1 VRPHR
6 GNLLIALAATLAAA
20 GLALVVAAELRGVGL
35 SGVEEYL
42 PVALLAAA
50 AALALLAWR
59 NDVSCARAAQAS
71 AEAEAEEARAVRRH
85 LEQELEQR
93 QARLDETERARA
105 AEEERAA
112 DAERRAADAEEE
124 LGRERAAAGD
134 ARAERDRLAERLR
147 LERELTENLRRRLAE
162 LHERQG
168 ALGDT
173 SDVRELVLTVAVRLL
188 DAEKGLLLSR
198 VDADA
203 DGDLDL
209 AAAVG
214 FEHDPE
220 ASAVTQHFAREVL
233 ERDQTVRA
241 NDPEELELQGRTP
254 ADEEVR
260 CLVAIPIY
268 IRDRFD
274 GVVVVANKPGG
285 FDEYDDEV
293 LLAIGDHAG
302 ATLQSARL
310 RGEVRTAYLSTV
322 RILADAI
329 EAKDRRLRGH
339 SEDVARYVTAVA
351 TSLGL
356 EPRRREELLFASLLH
371 DIGKIGISE
380 RILLKPGPLTAEE
393 RGVVELH
400 PRIGYRLVQQIPM
413 LDGTSLAVL
422 HHHERWDGDGYPDRL
437 TAEQIPLEARIVAV
451 ADAFSAMTADRP
463 YRGGMTVGD
472 ACAELERC
480 AGTQFDPEVVRLF
493 VQEIR
498 RNPPR
503 EDAADPIAVLDEPE
517 LAARRRD
524 GERIL
529 GFGAFSAVD
538 NLTLL
543 HSHRYLH
550 EVARAEASRAEVQGR
565 PFAVVGVRLTRLDA
579 VNREDGYAAGDEEL
593 RTVADAVQR
602 VAGRCGGTAA
612 RESGSVVCLV
622 VPGADDGI
630 AEQLRDELTAELEG
644 HDVAVRCSVWRSGD
658 SGDDVVARARGRLA
672 RTTTPA

>member
-1 VRPHR
+1 MRR
-6 GNLLIALAATLAAA
+6 QGGGNELVALSATLLAAGVVLAALAEWYPALAVGRDRHLTAGLLALSAACALAAW
-20 GLALVVAAELRGVGL
+20 
-35 SGVEEYL
+35 
-42 PVALLAAA
+42 
-50 AALALLAWR
+50 WR
-59 NDVSCARAAQAS
+59 DVRRARAARAR
-71 AEAEAEEARAVRRH
+71 AEEEAQEALATRRH
-85 LEQELEQR
+85 LEEELERR
-93 QARLDETERARA
+93 QARL
-105 AEEERAA
+105 EE
-112 DAERRAADAEEE
+112 
-124 LGRERAAAGD
+124 
-134 ARAERDRLAERLR
+134 AERDRDTARAAADDAQR
-147 LERELTENLRRRLAE
+147 RGDDLERERDGLRSERDRLSFHLDLERQLVRDLRRRIAE
-162 LHERQG
+162 LHDALG

-173 SDVRELVLTVAVRLL
+173 SDVRQLVLAAAIQLL
-188 DAEKGLLLSR
+188 GAEKGMLLSR
-198 VDADA
+198 TDADA

-209 AAAVG
+209 VCALG

-220 ASAVTQHFAREVL
+220 NGGVTQHFAREVL
-233 ERDQTVRA
+233 ARDQTVRA
-241 NDPEELELQGRTP
+241 NDPAELELERRTP

-274 GVVVVANKPGG
+274 GVVVAANKPGG
-285 FDEYDDEV
+285 FGEYDDEV

-310 RGEVRTAYLSTV
+310 RGQIRGAYLSTV

-380 RILLKPGPLTAEE
+380 RILLKPGPLTREE
-393 RGVVELH
+393 RRVVELH
-400 PRIGYRLVQQIPM
+400 PRIGYRLVEQIPM

-437 TAEQIPLEARIVAV
+437 SAEQIPLEARIVGV

-463 YRGGMTVGD
+463 YRAGMTFD
-472 ACAELERC
+472 EACAELERC

-498 RNPPR
+498 RNPPGS
-503 EDAADPIAVLDEPE
+503 DAASDGLVAVLDEPE
-517 LAARRRD
+517 LAAQRRD
-524 GERIL
+524 GEGVL

-550 EVARAEASRAEVQGR
+550 EVARAEAHRADVQGR
-565 PFAVVGVRLTRLDA
+565 PFAVVAVALTRLEA
-579 VNREDGYAAGDEEL
+579 LNREQGYAAGDDEL
-593 RTVADAVQR
+593 RAVADVVQR
-602 VAGRCGGTAA
+602 VASGCGGTAA
-612 RESGSVVCLV
+612 RESGSVICLL
-622 VPGADDGI
+622 VPGADEAIG
-630 AEQLRDELTAELEG
+630 ERLRGELETELRG
-644 HDVAVRCSVWRSGD
+644 RDVEIRVAAWRSGD
-658 SGDDVVARARGRLA
+658 SGDDVVGRARSRLA
-672 RTTTPA
+672 RTTTAA